1 MTEAKT
7 LDVADPEPR
16 APSVLVVSG
25 MSGAGRSTT
34 AHVLEDLGF
43 FVVDNLP
50 PKLLWSALSAIQSDP
65 AGAHKVAVVVDV
77 RTGTFFADL
86 VGSLDELREQ
96 GISPTILFL
105 EADDNVLVRRFESV
119 RRPHPLQGAGRVVD
133 GIRSERALV
142 ADLRGSADLV
152 IDTSMLNVHDL
163 SRKLVAAFGDDET
176 RALRTTILSFGFKYG
191 IPVDADLVFD
201 ARFLPN
207 PFWVADLRPHT
218 GLDTDV
224 SDYVLAQPA
233 AGKFFEAIE
242 SLITVVSPGYLNEG
256 KRFATIAIGCT
267 GGKHRS
273 VAIAEE
279 LARRLR
285 SSGVESLVVH
295 RDLGHE

>member
-1 MTEAKT
+1 
-7 LDVADPEPR
+7 
-16 APSVLVVSG
+16 
-25 MSGAGRSTT
+25 
-34 AHVLEDLGF
+34 
-43 FVVDNLP
+43 
-50 PKLLWSALSAIQSDP
+50 
-65 AGAHKVAVVVDV
+65 
-77 RTGTFFADL
+77 
-86 VGSLDELREQ
+86 
-96 GISPTILFL
+96 
-105 EADDNVLVRRFESV
+105 V

-133 GIRSERALV
+133 GIQSERALV

-163 SRKLVAAFGDDET
+163 SRKLVAAFGDEDT
-176 RALRTTILSFGFKYG
+176 RALRTTVLSFGFKYG

-207 PFWVADLRPHT
+207 PFWVPDLRPHS
-218 GLDTDV
+218 GLDADV
-224 SDYVLAQPA
+224 SDYVLGQA
-233 AGKFFEAIE
+233 AVGPFFEAIE
-242 SLITVVSPGYLNEG
+242 ALITVVSPGYLNEG

-285 SSGVESLVVH
+285 TNGVQSLVVH

>member
-1 MTEAKT
+1 MTET
-7 LDVADPEPR
+7 EVLGDADSVPEP
-16 APSVLVVSG
+16 PSVLVVTG

-34 AHVLEDLGF
+34 AHVLEDLGY

-65 AGAHKVAVVVDV
+65 AGMHKVAVVVDV
-77 RTGTFFADL
+77 RSGTFFADL

-105 EADDNVLVRRFESV
+105 EADDIVLVRRFESV
-119 RRPHPLQGAGRVVD
+119 RRPHPLQGGGRVVD
-133 GIRSERALV
+133 GIRTERTQV

-163 SRKLVAAFGDDET
+163 SRKLVAAFGDEET

-207 PFWVADLRPHT
+207 PFWVPELRPHS

-224 SDYVLAQPA
+224 SDYVLGQSAVGP
-233 AGKFFEAIE
+233 FFNAIE
-242 SLITVVSPGYLNEG
+242 SLIKVVSPGYLNEG

-285 SSGVESLVVH
+285 TQGVKSLVMH